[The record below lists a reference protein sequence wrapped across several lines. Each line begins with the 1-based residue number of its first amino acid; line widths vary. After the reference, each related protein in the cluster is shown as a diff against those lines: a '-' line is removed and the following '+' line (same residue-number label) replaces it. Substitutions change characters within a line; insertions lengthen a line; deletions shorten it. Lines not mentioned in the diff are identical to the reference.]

1 MLKSAWRLFWVSLIA
16 LAAACAPARTV
27 VVAPSMEGR
36 DLGEYL
42 VDRGR
47 IAGIDARFGILFERN
62 EAEIRGDA
70 AISMARNGD
79 LSLRVYS
86 LGFLALELTS
96 GEGVTKS
103 TPHLDGDKK
112 LILTRGLRDCIFWW
126 DMPDYVLADEGDRY
140 SLDSGMRQIWI
151 DKRTFLPLRQ
161 RIWFDDGR
169 ELIVTY
175 GEPQESEGVWYPSK
189 IRIELLSYAVTL
201 SISEMEFR
209 R

>member
-27 VVAPSMEGR
+27 VVAPSMEGK

-42 VDRGR
+42 ADRSR
-47 IAGIDARFGILFERN
+47 IAGIDARLSILFERN

-70 AISMARNGD
+70 ALAVSSGGEMT
-79 LSLRVYS
+79 LRIYS
-86 LGFLALELTS
+86 LGFLAMELTS
-96 GEGVTKS
+96 GNGVTKS

-112 LILTRGLRDCIFWW
+112 LILTRGLRDCLFWW
-126 DMPDYVLADEGDRY
+126 DMRDYVLTEEGDRY

-169 ELIVTY
+169 ELFVTY
-175 GEPQESEGVWYPSK
+175 GEPQEREGVWYPSK

-209 R
+209 K